1 MSRQVKQVL
10 KELESIKPGDLVAVD
25 WCDAS
30 TGKSSMNG
38 GSIDVPVRSW
48 GVFLGV
54 IDGRVKH
61 VILAQ
66 NSFRFTDSAFD
77 LDYTAIPVGW
87 TVEVKV
93 LAAGHVKREV
103 AEDMIQSFARST
115 AGQARTNTA
124 GLRSPRTSLLRLRLH
139 LLLHHSSTSN
149 VKIFGIHRMQ
159 RLSVHARDN

>member
-1 MSRQVKQVL
+1 MQKLFEDV
-10 KELESIKPGDLVAVD
+10 KPGDLIVID

-77 LDYTAIPVGW
+77 LDYTAIPIGW

-93 LAAGHVKREV
+93 LAAAHIKREV
-103 AEDMIQSFARST
+103 AEDMIQSFVRSN
-115 AGQARTNTA
+115 AGQSRSSTA
-124 GLRSPRTSLLRLRLH
+124 GLRSPRTTLLRLLH
-139 LLLHHSSTSN
+139 LKSPVQTSN
-149 VKIFGIHRMQ
+149 VAPFIHRMQ
-159 RLSVHARDN
+159 RLRVHARDD